1 MESASNTA
9 DEGKNGLPEDRRIY
23 RLPDITRIYP
33 VSRSQVYRAMEAG
46 EFPLPIKLIGRS
58 VGWWKDQV
66 DEFFASRPSA
76 VTPCADSPQYQS
88 ESYLASRPKAKAHA

>member
-1 MESASNTA
+1 METSSTERDKAKI
-9 DEGKNGLPEDRRIY
+9 DLPDDRKIY

-76 VTPCADSPQYQS
+76 VTPCADSPQYQT
-88 ESYLASRPKAKAHA
+88 ESYLASRPKAQAA

>member
-1 MESASNTA
+1 MENANNEVDT
-9 DEGKNGLPEDRRIY
+9 GKNDLPADRRIY

-66 DEFFASRPSA
+66 DEFFANRPSA
-76 VTPCADSPQYQS
+76 VTPCADHEQYQTHR
-88 ESYLASRPKAKAHA
+88 YLASRPKARAA